1 MATNPQG
8 TTLTIAGQSYRPVSS
23 TSFEQD
29 LYAMQLVSEAGLTE
43 LAKSFENDSD
53 KNLEQVA
60 TRLVLQAFRSGKLFE
75 LLAAVLQGPGP
86 TPWSIEQAQVNAK
99 TFANLTD
106 PKDKAAL
113 QGSLV
118 GVILG
123 FFVSGV
129 VSLKISPR
137 SSESLVGVSS
147 DAGSPG
153 RSEGSSTS
161 ATGTALSGS

>member
-1 MATNPQG
+1 MAPTPQG
-8 TTLTIAGQSYRPVSS
+8 TTITIAGQVYRPVVD

-29 LYAMQLVSEAGLTE
+29 LYAMQLVSEAGLTD
-43 LAKSFENDSD
+43 LAASFEKDSD
-53 KNLEQVA
+53 KDLETLA

-75 LLAAVLQGPGP
+75 LLAAVIQGPGP

-99 TFANLTD
+99 VFATLTA
-106 PKDKAAL
+106 PEDKKAL

-129 VSLKISPR
+129 VSLKTSQKYSDSPKGPDA
-137 SSESLVGVSS
+137 ESP
-147 DAGSPG
+147 D
-153 RSEGSSTS
+153 RSEESSAS
-161 ATGTALSGS
+161 GTGMALSGS